1 MERRQLGRTDLEVS
15 RFTLGCGSF
24 GGIGSAPELFGHGE
38 NEEDAFRIMDAARAL
53 DVTMFDTADAYGG
66 GRSETA
72 IGKWI
77 ASRQHRPQI
86 TTKTFAPM
94 EAGEDHGLARARI
107 TRQLES
113 SLDRLGVERVDLYL
127 AHAFD
132 PDVSLEET
140 IGTFEGLI
148 ELGLVRA
155 WGVSN
160 FDADQLRSVLE
171 ISRPAVVQNSY
182 SVLDRDDE
190 AAVIP
195 LCTEFDIAFIP
206 FSPLAGGW
214 LTGKYKRG
222 EPPPAGSR
230 MALRPG
236 PYEELR
242 TDATFAALDR
252 FAEAA
257 AERGFDMATLAL
269 AWLLSRPFVTSVIV
283 GPRSPQQLEPAIA
296 ALDVRLSPDEAD
308 ELAALF
314 D

>member
-1 MERRQLGRTDLEVS
+1 
-15 RFTLGCGSF
+15 
-24 GGIGSAPELFGHGE
+24 
-38 NEEDAFRIMDAARAL
+38 MD
-53 DVTMFDTADAYGG
+53 
-66 GRSETA
+66 
-72 IGKWI
+72 
-77 ASRQHRPQI
+77 Q
-86 TTKTFAPM
+86 
-94 EAGEDHGLARARI
+94 
-107 TRQLES
+107 
-113 SLDRLGVERVDLYL
+113 
-127 AHAFD
+127 
-132 PDVSLEET
+132 
-140 IGTFEGLI
+140 FEGLI